1 MTEPTPAQL
10 DHYGPAMRRKNLL
23 TLAIVAAVLVG
34 AALIPATLRRVQQ
47 PSAFFAT
54 YVEAQDANAFEER
67 GLPRLVPASATDIYV
82 RDNRDANQRFARFTY
97 PANEAEVLTRGMRRV
112 PQDRVDRIMVPTP
125 GWSRWWP
132 ITPRTLSGSQGERME
147 VYEVEGADRGYLA
160 LDPRT
165 NRAYFWSR

>member
-1 MTEPTPAQL
+1 LTEPTPAPL

-23 TLAIVAAVLVG
+23 TLAVVATALLG
-34 AALIPATLRRVQQ
+34 AALIPATWRKVQQ

-54 YVEAQDANAFEER
+54 YVEAQDARAFEER
-67 GLPRLVPASATDIYV
+67 GLPRLVPPSATDIYV

-97 PANEAEVLTRGMRRV
+97 SAAEAPSLTRGMRRV
-112 PQDRVDRIMVPTP
+112 PQDQVDNVMVPTP

-132 ITPRTLSGSQGERME
+132 ITSRTLSGSQGERLE
-147 VYEVEGADRGYLA
+147 VYEVAGADRGYLA

-165 NRAYFWSR
+165 QQAYFWSR